1 MVINISRTI
10 VFITVFPLIETS
22 PQPQNLIAGGSFS
35 LICLATGYPVPNIMW
50 TEDGTSFFM
59 NNRRI
64 VSTIEGLRS
73 SSSVLTITNAL
84 VSDSGL
90 YQCIANNV
98 LGADTADA
106 EVIVRG

>member
-1 MVINISRTI
+1 MVINISSTI
-10 VFITVFPLIETS
+10 VFITVIPLIETS
-22 PQPQNLIAGGSFS
+22 PQSQNLIAGGSFS
-35 LICLATGYPVPNIMW
+35 LICLATGYPVPDITW

-59 NNRRI
+59 DNRRV

-73 SSSVLTITNAL
+73 SGSVLTIANAV

-90 YQCIANNV
+90 YQCVANNV
-98 LGADTADA
+98 LDTDTADA